1 MRTVSQIDLSDN
13 DRRAVEAA
21 ARLLKQ
27 SFPVRE
33 VILFGSKARG
43 EASPGSDID
52 LLALTARRLDWDER
66 GRMSYDLV
74 ELGLD
79 HGVLIELLV
88 EEREE
93 WFEGLGRMLS
103 IRDQVERDGV
113 VLGATATPHR
123 RAWPTGGKWP
133 TSRWRRPEPTSP
145 TGGCTGRLTAPTTV
159 ASMP

>member
-1 MRTVSQIDLSDN
+1 MRTASQIDLSDT

-21 ARLLKQ
+21 ARLLKHN
-27 SFPVRE
+27 FPVGE

-43 EASPGSDID
+43 EAGAGSDID
-52 LLALTARRLDWDER
+52 LLALTTRRLTWNER

-93 WFEGLGRMLS
+93 WFGEVGRMLS
-103 IRDQVERDGV
+103 IRNQIERDGV
-113 VLGATATPHR
+113 VL
-123 RAWPTGGKWP
+123 
-133 TSRWRRPEPTSP
+133 
-145 TGGCTGRLTAPTTV
+145 
-159 ASMP
+159 

>member
-1 MRTVSQIDLSDN
+1 MRTVSQIQLSDS
-13 DRRAVEAA
+13 DRQAVEAA

-27 SFPVRE
+27 SFPVCE

-43 EASPGSDID
+43 EGGPGSDID
-52 LLALTARRLDWDER
+52 LLAVTTRKLDWNER

-93 WFEGLGRMLS
+93 WLDGIGRMLS
-103 IRDQVERDGV
+103 IRNQIERDGV
-113 VLGATATPHR
+113 VL
-123 RAWPTGGKWP
+123 
-133 TSRWRRPEPTSP
+133 
-145 TGGCTGRLTAPTTV
+145 
-159 ASMP
+159 